1 MHRHHKSAY
10 VAQFKHDD
18 FQFGLEI
25 VLGACQRG
33 AADAGEVLVTA
44 GRIKDGDA
52 DAWVRWFADAV
63 SGMLE
68 APMRAAA
75 LGAAAADLVRTSFG
89 WDRVAD
95 IFADQ
100 CARAG
105 SERSITLTGRS

>member
-1 MHRHHKSAY
+1 VGAEGLP
-10 VAQFKHDD
+10 VADGEHI
-18 FQFGLEI
+18 L
-25 VLGACQRG
+25 L
-33 AADAGEVLVTA
+33 ADAPQA
-44 GRIKDGDA
+44 
-52 DAWVRWFADAV
+52 FADAV
-63 SGMLE
+63 SGLLE
-68 APMRAAA
+68 APVRAAA